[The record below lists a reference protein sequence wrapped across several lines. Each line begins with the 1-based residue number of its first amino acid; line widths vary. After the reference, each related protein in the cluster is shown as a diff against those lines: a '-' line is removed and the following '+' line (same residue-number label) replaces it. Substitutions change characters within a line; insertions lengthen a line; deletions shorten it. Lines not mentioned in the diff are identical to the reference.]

1 MRVPGS
7 SCFALAFISLLQS
20 GFPIYFSY
28 SWASVYDDEMLNDT
42 DNWTKYEIAA
52 CYIVVLWALTLNNIL
67 CPLSGIGAPC
77 AAPSHSDAAGNTL
90 SWPCTLAHVLRN
102 FALFINV
109 VAGLFLTIVGFWI
122 IVYTWPW
129 TSCADIGL
137 NPVADENTD
146 PLDKNH
152 ACTSIY
158 IIAWMQLILLA
169 IVCLVL
175 MCQLCI
181 VRAANAS
188 SHRFLDCEGWRAIT
202 PEWAINW
209 QRALLLPR
217 DWQGLSLTLSLPQA
231 KTQMP
236 LANMGKTNPLMAP
249 GPAGIQVL
257 DTTQPVYVPP
267 SQMPMHMPTQMPYP
281 QDSLHMNTA

>member
-1 MRVPGS
+1 MRVPGT
-7 SCFALAFISLLQS
+7 SCFALAFISLLHS

-28 SWASVYDDEMLNDT
+28 SWASIYEDKMLNDT
-42 DNWTKYEIAA
+42 DNLTKYKIAA
-52 CYIVVLWALTLNNIL
+52 CYIVVLWVLTINNIL
-67 CPLSGIGAPC
+67 CPLSGIGAPSV
-77 AAPSHSDAAGNTL
+77 APSGTDAAT
-90 SWPCTLAHVLRN
+90 WPCTLAHVLRN
-102 FALFINV
+102 FALFINI

-122 IVYTWPW
+122 IVYTLPW
-129 TSCADIGL
+129 TSCADLGL
-137 NPVADENTD
+137 NPVAHENTD

-202 PEWAINW
+202 PEWAINL

-217 DWQGLSLTLSLPQA
+217 EWQGLSLTLSLPQA
-231 KTQMP
+231 KTQMQ
-236 LANMGKTNPLMAP
+236 LANVGKTDLVMAS

-257 DTTQPVYVPP
+257 VPTTQPLYVPQY
-267 SQMPMHMPTQMPYP
+267 QMPMPMQMPMQMPHPQVSYP
-281 QDSLHMNTA
+281 INMA